1 MLFNLYF
8 SRKNWLYRAQSI
20 YLASDLTVSCWS
32 SLLHIY
38 TYIHCL
44 YCMPYICPITP
55 CYNFWKLCCLATTS
69 PLYNTLTPILIW
81 PLFNQVSQLRKYSGH
96 LMHQWLFMYFLTC
109 VITTYV
115 PIHLFITAFINLPS
129 FIMIIF
135 VRVCTWLGAVWPGS
149 GLYAGLPGDREG
161 AGGGARGAD
170 AAGATPL
177 QQPLHIIQLRPY
189 TPRGNRL

>member
-1 MLFNLYF
+1 
-8 SRKNWLYRAQSI
+8 
-20 YLASDLTVSCWS
+20 
-32 SLLHIY
+32 
-38 TYIHCL
+38 
-44 YCMPYICPITP
+44 
-55 CYNFWKLCCLATTS
+55 
-69 PLYNTLTPILIW
+69 
-81 PLFNQVSQLRKYSGH
+81 
-96 LMHQWLFMYFLTC
+96 MHQWLFMYFLTC

-189 TPRGNRL
+189 TPRRNRLWCHLTSLRKRAVCRLFNCFLIIKTDFFIKLNLSSIFSLSSSIHVPFPFHVFWLSLIVSLFVEVKLISSWSTCIFQGRSGES